1 MPRTARVVLPAYPH
15 HVVQRGHNRQA
26 VFAASGDYEG
36 YLATLAELKGVFGV
50 KVYAWCLMTNHVHL
64 LLEPSNANGPR
75 VADEAI
81 VRSTNSLSQS
91 TGTAQ
96 WNGLG
101 RALQIELGS
110 D

>member
-26 VFAASGDYEG
+26 VFAASGDYER

-64 LLEPSNANGPR
+64 LLEPST
-75 VADEAI
+75 E
-81 VRSTNSLSQS
+81 
-91 TGTAQ
+91 
-96 WNGLG
+96 
-101 RALQIELGS
+101 RA
-110 D
+110 